1 MVVSQGCTWY
11 TSVCISL
18 SLMAQETA
26 EEQKWKGKA
35 CTNLKDITAEEI
47 WPFFEDFLSI
57 NKWLPG
63 VDACT
68 LVEGVSGEPGCVRYC
83 TGTAVPADGSDDESV
98 ISWVKE
104 KLLSIDPVE
113 RCISYEVIEGNV
125 GFESYIATIKV
136 FSDSSDQ
143 GTQENGQSGS
153 MIEWGYIVNPIPG
166 WKSEDLAS
174 YIDATLLAMAK
185 RMEEALLQAKS

>member
-1 MVVSQGCTWY
+1 
-11 TSVCISL
+11 
-18 SLMAQETA
+18 MAQETA

-35 CTNLKDITAEEI
+35 TTNLKDLTAEEV

-57 NKWLPG
+57 HKWLPG
-63 VDACT
+63 VDACS

-83 TGTAVPADGSDDESV
+83 TGTAVPTDGSDESV

-113 RCISYEVIEGNV
+113 KCISYEVIEGNV
-125 GFESYIATIKV
+125 GFESYIATIKI
-136 FSDSSDQ
+136 SSGSED
-143 GTQENGQSGS
+143 TQENGQSGS

-174 YIDATLLAMAK
+174 YIDTILHTMVK